1 MPMNG
6 LPPGILKPPASLPE
20 GEAGEPVEHGW
31 MGPAPGTIILVFVFL
46 LAFMTYYFVNWKM
59 LSFIWKIG

>member
-6 LPPGILKPPASLPE
+6 LPPGILNPPPSLQD
-20 GEAGEPVEHGW
+20 GDEPVEHGW
-31 MGPAPGTIILVFVFL
+31 MGPAPGTIVLVFIFL